1 MKRTINPYRIM
12 WLMVFFDLPTY
23 TKTDRKNYTTFR
35 KKLLKDG
42 FTQMQYSVYLRHCAS
57 SENANVHMKRVK
69 NFLPPKGQVSI
80 LRITDKQ
87 FSQIQT
93 FEKRKKVP
101 PPSGNQQLEMF

>member
-1 MKRTINPYRIM
+1 M
-12 WLMVFFDLPTY
+12 WLMVFFDLPTQ
-23 TKTDRKNYTTFR
+23 TKTDRKNYTLFR
-35 KKLLKDG
+35 KCLLKDG

-69 NFLPPKGQVSI
+69 KGLPPKGQVSI

-93 FEKRKKVP
+93 FEQRKAIP
-101 PPSGNQQLEMF
+101 PPVGGQQLEIF